1 MKLYWYQAMTTEGA
15 SVRGTGEHADLNDLV
30 HSLSVQG
37 LQPYRV
43 WSLPAW
49 LNALL
54 MRPLSMQRV
63 VEFCHLLAQQV
74 RAGADLRLAL
84 SDAAATAS
92 TLRLRLLC
100 ARLRRALER
109 GDTLANAI
117 AASRA
122 FPAMLGQLV
131 VVGQESGRLGPLLS
145 SAAAQFEQV
154 RQLQAA
160 LRRAL
165 IYPAMVL
172 LVLLCSGAYWVLV
185 VMPKMVVL
193 FDSLRVQVPD
203 STRFVIAASDWL
215 RAHGQWLPV
224 LLGLLMLLTL
234 TLLSQAFS
242 RQLVHRLAWWLP
254 GVRRLERSRVYHAF
268 FSHLAAMH
276 GGGLTLNRTL
286 TVLVEQPVNLYFGKR
301 ISRILPSAGRG
312 QSLAE
317 GLGATGAFE
326 RFALSLVRL
335 GETTGTLDEQSQ
347 RLSEHYAQ
355 QLKQQIE
362 TGSRLFE
369 PVLLLV
375 LGGLLL
381 VVGSTVLGPVYELA
395 SRASTGL
402 LK

>member
-1 MKLYWYQAMTTEGA
+1 MKLYWYEAMTAEGA

-30 HSLSVQG
+30 LSLSAQG

-43 WSLPAW
+43 WSLPGW

-63 VEFCHLLAQQV
+63 VEFCHLLAHQV

-84 SDAAATAS
+84 SDAAASAS
-92 TLRLRLLC
+92 NLRLRILC

-117 AASRA
+117 VGSRA

-145 SAAAQFEQV
+145 AAAAQFEQM

-165 IYPAMVL
+165 IYPSLVL
-172 LVLLCSGAYWVLV
+172 LVLLCSGAYWMLV
-185 VMPKMVVL
+185 VMPKMVLL

-203 STRFVIAASDWL
+203 STRFVLAASEWL
-215 RAHGQWLPV
+215 REHGQWLPLMLGG
-224 LLGLLMLLTL
+224 LLVLLMLVLTQPVFKQ
-234 TLLSQAFS
+234 LL
-242 RQLVHRLAWWLP
+242 HRLAWWLP
-254 GVRRLERSRVYHAF
+254 GVRRLERTRVYHAF

-276 GGGLTLNRTL
+276 GGGLTLSRTL
-286 TVLVEQPVNLYFGKR
+286 TVLVEQPVNSYFGKR
-301 ISRILPSAGRG
+301 IGRILPSAGRG
-312 QSLAE
+312 QSLAD
-317 GLGATGAFE
+317 GLRATGVFE

-375 LGGLLL
+375 MGALLL
-381 VVGSTVLGPVYELA
+381 AVGSTVLGPVYDLA
-395 SRASTGL
+395 ARASTGL
-402 LK
+402 MP

>member
-1 MKLYWYQAMTTEGA
+1 MKLYWYEAMTAEGA
-15 SVRGTGEHADLNDLV
+15 SVRGSGEHADLNDLV
-30 HSLSVQG
+30 QSLNAQG

-63 VEFCHLLAQQV
+63 VEFCHLLAHQV

-84 SDAAATAS
+84 SDAAASAS
-92 TLRLRLLC
+92 NLRLRILC

-117 AASRA
+117 SGSRA

-145 SAAAQFEQV
+145 TAATQFEQI

-165 IYPAMVL
+165 IYPGLVL

-193 FDSLRVQVPD
+193 FDSLRVQVPA
-203 STRFVIAASDWL
+203 STRFVIGASQWL
-215 RAHGQWLPV
+215 QAHGQWLPLLLV
-224 LLGLLMLLTL
+224 LLVLLMMTVLTQP
-234 TLLSQAFS
+234 LS
-242 RQLVHRLAWWLP
+242 RRVWHRMAWWLP

-276 GGGLTLNRTL
+276 GSGLTLNRTL
-286 TVLVEQPVNLYFGKR
+286 TVLVDQPVNHYFGQR
-301 ISRILPSAGRG
+301 IGRILSSAGRG

-317 GLGATGAFE
+317 GLRATGVFE

-335 GETTGTLDEQSQ
+335 GETTGTLDEQSL

-355 QLKQQIE
+355 LLKQQID

-375 LGGLLL
+375 LGVLLL
-381 VVGSTVLGPVYELA
+381 AVGSTVLGPVYELA
-395 SRASTGL
+395 ARASTGL
-402 LK
+402 MR